1 MINIYS
7 IEEIINAS
15 NKILESN
22 KSIPKETEIIIKEE
36 EDILNLKKERLTENA
51 VIQNTEEPLILKN
64 EIIIKKK
71 ILVKK
76 VSINQNELEN
86 NLFVAFKGKLKKNTI
101 KLIIELKKNIDEL
114 NNKIIKYKYNTI
126 ESNEVNKLLKDDIL
140 NLVNIERNLKYN
152 LKKNEI
158 VINKLKEEHQDQN
171 LKWLKTNETHE
182 GEIKYLRKNNKDLE
196 DELNLLK
203 SKINNETENLTKTR
217 KFKDKTIHYQEE
229 NLRISNELIETR
241 RKLEIFKGEMNNYK
255 SQKINLIDKLSSIN
269 ELMGDTNLLTNVFDN
284 KKIKIQN
291 VPNPNLINNQE
302 LDKEIEKIFFKE

>member
-284 KKIKIQN
+284 KKIKIQK